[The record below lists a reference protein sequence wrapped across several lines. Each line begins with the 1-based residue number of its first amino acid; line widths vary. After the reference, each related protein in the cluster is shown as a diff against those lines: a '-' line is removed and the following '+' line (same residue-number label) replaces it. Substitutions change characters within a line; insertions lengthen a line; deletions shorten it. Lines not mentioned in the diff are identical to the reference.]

1 MTKSA
6 LATTPVQLPVT
17 SAGRRMER
25 LNAPEVQIAYRIA
38 GIGVRK
44 AFTDSLKRFS
54 AYVDEAGNTSRGGKG
69 IYIQLSR
76 RINTTF
82 GLSRESAEKF
92 LAGGSESL
100 RDLCSVVELLTL
112 QMLEI
117 DLTNR
122 VDAGMAARQPRLDIK
137 QSVYDCID
145 DHGSLF
151 QDRFRRWKER
161 V

>member
-1 MTKSA
+1 MTANA
-6 LATTPVQLPVT
+6 LAARPEPLPET
-17 SAGRRMER
+17 AAARRLGR
-25 LNAPEVQIAYRIA
+25 LNSPNVQIAYRIA
-38 GIGVRK
+38 GIEVRN
-44 AFTDSLKRFS
+44 AFTDSLKAFCQ
-54 AYVDEAGNTSRGGKG
+54 YVDEDGQASSGGRG

-82 GLSRESAEKF
+82 GLSREMAEKF
-92 LAGGSESL
+92 LTGGSASL

-122 VDAGMAARQPRLDIK
+122 VDAGMAAKQTRVDIK
-137 QSVYDCID
+137 HRLYDCID
-145 DHGSLF
+145 DHGRLY

>member
-1 MTKSA
+1 MASKA
-6 LATTPVQLPVT
+6 VAARREPLPATAAAQRL
-17 SAGRRMER
+17 GR
-25 LNAPEVQIAYRIA
+25 LGAPTVQIAWRVA
-38 GIGVRK
+38 GIEVRK

-54 AYVDEAGNTSRGGKG
+54 EYVDEGGSVSSGGRG

-82 GLSRESAEKF
+82 GLSRETAEKF
-92 LAGGSESL
+92 LTGGSQSL

-117 DLTNR
+117 DLTDR
-122 VDAGMAARQPRLDIK
+122 VDAGMAAKQPRLDIK
-137 QSVYDCID
+137 QSLYDCID
-145 DHGSLF
+145 GHGQHY
-151 QDRFRRWKER
+151 QDRFARWRER

>member
-1 MTKSA
+1 MTSKAVAARRES
-6 LATTPVQLPVT
+6 LPETT
-17 SAGRRMER
+17 AGQR
-25 LNAPEVQIAYRIA
+25 LGRLGAPNVQIAYRIA
-38 GIGVRK
+38 GVEVRK

-54 AYVDEAGNTSRGGKG
+54 EYVDKAGNISSGGRG

-82 GLSRESAEKF
+82 GLSREMAEKF

-100 RDLCSVVELLTL
+100 RDLCSIVELLTL

-122 VDAGMAARQPRLDIK
+122 VDAGMVAGHSRLTIK
-137 QSVYDCID
+137 QTLYDCID
-145 DHGSLF
+145 DHGRLY
-151 QDRFRRWKER
+151 QDRFCRWKER